1 MIMSSKDIK
10 FSSRMFFLAG
20 TLWVLE
26 AVAEIFGGYVED
38 FSSIYD
44 YMAEITFGPSFL
56 ALFLGCFFLAK
67 HHHLGQGRKQGWL
80 GKIGLFFLA
89 LSAFILTTKSLVNV
103 LYHSLTDGQSLFQFG
118 SILNPLFLLAIPVT
132 LLGCIIYGVSCLTGR
147 VLPWWAALLLAI
159 SIFLVFVPVV
169 GKYLA
174 ALVYL
179 TVGMQILKKQETS
192 HFMTNNNLT
201 LQD

>member
-1 MIMSSKDIK
+1 MSSELK
-10 FSSRMFFLAG
+10 FSSNMFFLAG

-38 FSSIYD
+38 FSSIFD
-44 YMAEITFGPSFL
+44 FMAEITFGPSFL

-67 HHHLGQGRKQGWL
+67 HHYRGQGLKQGWL
-80 GKIGLFFLA
+80 GKLGLFFLT

-103 LYHSLTDGQSLFQFG
+103 IYHGLTDGQSLFQFG

-132 LLGCIIYGVSCLTGR
+132 LLGCITFGISCLIGK
-147 VLPWWAALLLAI
+147 VLPWWLAVLLAI

-174 ALVYL
+174 ALVYITL
-179 TVGMQILKKQETS
+179 GMHILKKQETAQYIA
-192 HFMTNNNLT
+192 NNNVNLK
-201 LQD
+201 D